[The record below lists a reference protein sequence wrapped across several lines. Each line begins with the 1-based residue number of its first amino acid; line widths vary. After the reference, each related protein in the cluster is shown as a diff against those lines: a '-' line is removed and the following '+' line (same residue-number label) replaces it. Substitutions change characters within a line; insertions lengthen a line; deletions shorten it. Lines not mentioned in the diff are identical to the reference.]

1 MAATAEFSDLS
12 RSTRL
17 AGARPL
23 PAGALAWLVV
33 FASAWFVG
41 GVFLDGWAHNHGKV
55 DNTFFTPW
63 HAVLYS
69 GYGALAGVL
78 LAALARNHATGLA
91 WRVALPEGYRPSLLG
106 ALVFAVAGL
115 GDMIWHTLFGI
126 EVGTAALLSPTH
138 LMLATGGALMVS
150 GPLRQA

>member
-1 MAATAEFSDLS
+1 MATTEDSMRSGSQLPMETQPATPA
-12 RSTRL
+12 
-17 AGARPL
+17 AGKL
-23 PAGALAWLVV
+23 PALGGLRFDWIVTVL
-33 FASAWFVG
+33 FAILIG
-41 GVFLDGWAHNHGKV
+41 GVYVDGWAHNHGKV

-91 WRVALPEGYRPSLLG
+91 WRVALPEGYRLSLLG

-126 EVGTAALLSPTH
+126 EVGTAALLSPT
-138 LMLATGGALMVS
+138 
-150 GPLRQA
+150 